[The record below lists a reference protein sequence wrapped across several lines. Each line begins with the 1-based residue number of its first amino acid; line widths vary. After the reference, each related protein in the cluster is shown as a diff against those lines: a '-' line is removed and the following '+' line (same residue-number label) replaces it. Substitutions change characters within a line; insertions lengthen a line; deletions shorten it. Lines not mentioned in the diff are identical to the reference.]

1 MTFLVF
7 PILQKISTGSPILK
21 FEFPLKICTKNVK
34 LNMKN
39 LSNITPNQ
47 DRLGIQHSYFFSR
60 FESTNFHLTAFFFDG
75 FLGFTIRFFCF
86 TLTFFFGFRFRL
98 GICDILYFLLSE
110 SQFYI
115 VSSIVISV
123 V

>member
-7 PILQKISTGSPILK
+7 SILQKISTGSPILK

-47 DRLGIQHSYFFSR
+47 DRLGIQHSYFFPR
-60 FESTNFHLTAFFFDG
+60 FEPTDFLLTAFFFDG
-75 FLGFTIRFFCF
+75 FLGFTTRFFCF
-86 TLTFFFGFRFRL
+86 TLTFFFGFRF
-98 GICDILYFLLSE
+98 GICDILFFLLSE

-115 VSSIVISV
+115 VSSIVILV